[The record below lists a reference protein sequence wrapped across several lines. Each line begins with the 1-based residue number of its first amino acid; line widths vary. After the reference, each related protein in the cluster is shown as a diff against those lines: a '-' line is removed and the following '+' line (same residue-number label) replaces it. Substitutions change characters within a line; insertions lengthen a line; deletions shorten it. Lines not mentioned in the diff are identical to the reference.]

1 MLDQKNQ
8 GDLPPIPGKRYFT
21 IGEASSLCSVKPH
34 VLRYWEQEFT
44 QLNPV
49 KRKGNRRY
57 YQREDL
63 LTIRLIKSL
72 LYEQGFTTEGAR
84 KQLVGEKARENKS
97 RYKQLIS
104 QTLSELDEILLILK
118 A

>member
-1 MLDQKNQ
+1 
-8 GDLPPIPGKRYFT
+8 
-21 IGEASSLCSVKPH
+21 

-72 LYEQGFTTEGAR
+72 LYDQGYTIEGAR
-84 KQLVGEKARENKS
+84 KQLIGEEVKENKS
-97 RYKQLIS
+97 RYMQLIN

>member
-1 MLDQKNQ
+1 M
-8 GDLPPIPGKRYFT
+8 
-21 IGEASSLCSVKPH
+21 
-34 VLRYWEQEFT
+34 LRYWEQEFT

-72 LYEQGFTTEGAR
+72 LYEHGFTTEGAR
-84 KQLVGEKARENKS
+84 KQLIGEKAKESKS

-104 QTLSELDEILLILK
+104 QTLSELDDVLLILK